1 MDHQPDDYLSE
12 PTRWAMPRRPADPA
26 GGRGTGAEP
35 PARRRS
41 FRPAVAVG
49 VTAVLAAAGAGVAF
63 AAGSSTAGPKPVSA
77 SVAASSGSGTT
88 SPSAPAGAAVPHRRG
103 PRGRGGPMGGMAGVI
118 HGSGTVRTSTGF
130 KTLDFQIGTV
140 SSVSSTSLTVKSADK
155 YSQTY
160 TVVASTVVD
169 AQSGGIS
176 SVKAGDRVRVVAEP
190 SSGGG
195 NATATDVVDAT
206 LIGASHR
213 SFGFGPPV
221 GGATAPGVTPAP
233 AA

>member
-12 PTRWAMPRRPADPA
+12 PTRWAMPRRSADPA
-26 GGRGTGAEP
+26 GGQGTGAQP
-35 PARRRS
+35 PKRRRS

-63 AAGSSTAGPKPVSA
+63 AAGSSSPKPVSA

-88 SPSAPAGAAVPHRRG
+88 SPSAPAVPHHRG
-103 PRGRGGPMGGMAGVI
+103 PRGRGGPLGGMAGVI
-118 HGSGTVRTSTGF
+118 HGSGTVRTPTGF
-130 KTLDFQIGTV
+130 KTVDFQIGTV

-206 LIGASHR
+206 RIGASHR
-213 SFGFGPPV
+213 SFGFGPPA